1 MSVQQPYAAS
11 RKINPGSGQA
21 VRLKP
26 DGTPDDKDWVEIS
39 PIPLA
44 FAEWAKA
51 GLEIPHLPTMR
62 QCRLD
67 RVVKMLS

>member
-1 MSVQQPYAAS
+1 MSVQQPYAAG
-11 RKINPGSGQA
+11 RKINPGFGKA
-21 VRLKP
+21 VRLKL

-39 PIPLA
+39 PTPFA
-44 FAEWAKA
+44 FVEWAKA